1 MKSRKLIHPHEL
13 KMLPV
18 GAIVANGS
26 KIGEEWVFRKTP
38 AGKWMLYDLDN
49 DDLAPHYRLTSRHP
63 EWGAGEGFDS
73 LNLPAYVLSRSGKQG
88 EALAERTHWRRHKTD
103 WMGGWRG

>member
-63 EWGAGEGFDS
+63 EWGAEEGFGS
-73 LNLPAYVLSRSGKQG
+73 LNLPAYVLSRSGKQE
-88 EALAERTHWRRHKTD
+88 EALAERTHWRRHKMD
-103 WMGGWRG
+103 WMGG